1 MRIEIEALCLRRAI
15 ELGDVDWEAR
25 LVAAFH
31 RLSRTPERA
40 PNDPVRSNDE
50 WAAAHAAFHLALV
63 EGCGSPWLL
72 RLHGQLY
79 DQSERYRRLSV
90 SLARQTRKIGDEH
103 QAIMDAALG
112 RDAEK
117 AVALV
122 TAHMTETTNILL
134 TAKIDP
140 AAAETRAASA

>member
-1 MRIEIEALCLRRAI
+1 
-15 ELGDVDWEAR
+15 
-25 LVAAFH
+25 
-31 RLSRTPERA
+31 
-40 PNDPVRSNDE
+40 
-50 WAAAHAAFHLALV
+50 
-63 EGCGSPWLL
+63 
-72 RLHGQLY
+72 
-79 DQSERYRRLSV
+79 
-90 SLARQTRKIGDEH
+90 
-103 QAIMDAALG
+103 MDAALG